1 MNRLSSRD
9 YVSFAGL
16 NAVFRLKVNEQLER
30 LNRLNAQVC
39 ERTDGQTYAIN
50 QINFNIG
57 VVCEMIMRLNL
68 VLIPFKSFHLAL

>member
-30 LNRLNAQVC
+30 LNGLNAQVC
-39 ERTDGQTYAIN
+39 EHTDGQMYAIN
-50 QINFNIG
+50 QTS
-57 VVCEMIMRLNL
+57 L
-68 VLIPFKSFHLAL
+68 